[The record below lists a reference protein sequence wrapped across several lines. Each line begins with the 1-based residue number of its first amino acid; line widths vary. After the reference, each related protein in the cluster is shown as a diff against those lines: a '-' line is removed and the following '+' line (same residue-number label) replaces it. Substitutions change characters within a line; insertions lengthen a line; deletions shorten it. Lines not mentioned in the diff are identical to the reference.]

1 MYPKGKIIKKVV
13 SKTTPSLLYNK
24 VPFLDRDLQSILRF
38 MQENRAMN
46 EQAKRSSNID
56 QPSALSVNIEQASAP
71 LVKIEQTS
79 TPLVKIEKT
88 STPLVKIEQTS
99 TSLVKIEQT
108 STSLVKIEKTSTPL
122 VKIEQTSTS
131 LVKIEQTS
139 TSLVKIEQ
147 VSVPSEQDPEID
159 MFYTI
164 KNKYPFDPLSK
175 KQMEVYGHTF
185 SIDSNVEAM
194 LNFHPP
200 IIVNNRV
207 RYANYE
213 IEEQPRVYAA
223 PIGPMSFLCS
233 TIPRDPNPTFVNFLQ
248 ACSK

>member
-1 MYPKGKIIKKVV
+1 MHSKGKVIKKVV

-24 VPFLDRDLQSILRF
+24 VPFLDRPLQSILRF

-46 EQAKRSSNID
+46 EQAKKSSNIE
-56 QPSALSVNIEQASAP
+56 QPSALSVNIEQAEAPLVKIEQFDAPLVKIEQFDVPLVKIEQTSAP

-79 TPLVKIEKT
+79 TP
-88 STPLVKIEQTS
+88 SANIEQAGAS
-99 TSLVKIEQT
+99 SAYIEQD
-108 STSLVKIEKTSTPL
+108 SA
-122 VKIEQTSTS
+122 
-131 LVKIEQTS
+131 
-139 TSLVKIEQ
+139 
-147 VSVPSEQDPEID
+147 PSEQDLEID

-175 KQMEVYGHTF
+175 KQMEIYGHTF

-200 IIVNNRV
+200 IIVNDRV
-207 RYANYE
+207 RYGNYE
-213 IEEQPRVYAA
+213 IEEQPRTYAT

-233 TIPRDPNPTFVNFLQ
+233 TIPRAPNPTFVNFLQ

>member
-24 VPFLDRDLQSILRF
+24 VPFLDRPLQSILRF

-79 TPLVKIEKT
+79 TP
-88 STPLVKIEQTS
+88 
-99 TSLVKIEQT
+99 
-108 STSLVKIEKTSTPL
+108 LVKIEKTSTPL